1 MSQLLQFYG
10 GIHSESHSLSTRS
23 MMIMF
28 VKVTVNTII
37 VKGNQDV
44 TLDVKTVFKTDVI

>member
-1 MSQLLQFYG
+1 MGAFIVKVTVFPQ
-10 GIHSESHSLSTRS
+10 S
-23 MMIMF
+23 MIIMF
-28 VKVTVNTII
+28 VKVTVNTIV